1 MSSNLELLEQ
11 RIANL
16 EAEKDELKGENAE
29 LKNENAKLK
38 RIIEE
43 NVRRDAENAEHKVR
57 IEELEKNSADIS
69 AENAELKAELA
80 KLRHDFDS
88 CNLTR
93 PQLLTCKSHAL
104 LEKKSEVTTVPQPY

>member
-43 NVRRDAENAEHKVR
+43 NARRDAENVEHKVR
-57 IEELEKNSADIS
+57 ILGNC
-69 AENAELKAELA
+69 A
-80 KLRHDFDS
+80 KLVPWQAMS
-88 CNLTR
+88 GQ
-93 PQLLTCKSHAL
+93 PKSHQEEPANL
-104 LEKKSEVTTVPQPY
+104 YTRTLILPMMPQDQIEIKKTCL